1 VKKTL
6 IGALASLMLA
16 GAISAL
22 SGAPVHTT
30 AGVIVIAGEGSAPIP
45 LAGPPDN
52 QPGNGIS
59 LGK

>member
-22 SGAPVHTT
+22 SGAPLNTT

-45 LAGPPDN
+45 MAGPPED
-52 QPGNGIS
+52 QPGNSIS